1 MLDFSELN
9 FIRQRMPYLEQ
20 ISKRICKCES
30 IGDMRRIS
38 SAYTIMEMFVLPMR
52 APTRAARHS
61 SIKSFM

>member
-20 ISKRICKCES
+20 ISKRICNCES

-38 SAYTIMEMFVLPMR
+38 SAYTIMEMFVLLMS
-52 APTRAARHS
+52 APTRAAKNS